1 MDLLTLI
8 ALCIHLYK
16 VMKWKKIYIASNA
29 FEGAFRIA
37 PVTEIIFVAYP
48 NWSRLSM
55 GEA

>member
-37 PVTEIIFVAYP
+37 PVTEIIFVAYL
-48 NWSRLSM
+48 N
-55 GEA
+55 